1 MWSPNEL
8 LKIEKQRDILSYITL
23 QFFHFKKVPL
33 EHCPFGL
40 PFTFTTYMV
49 TEELITVEEGFINKR
64 ENDCYIYKVQD
75 VELIRTLGERMFG
88 LGTVK
93 CYTGDTTN
101 PELYLTHIKNAK
113 NIKNFIL
120 EASEKARLKRRTM
133 NMLDIGADGDIPE
146 EN

>member
-1 MWSPNEL
+1 MEFR
-8 LKIEKQRDILSYITL
+8 EK
-23 QFFHFKKVPL
+23 KKMGI
-33 EHCPFGL
+33 FGTSL
-40 PFTFTTYMV
+40 YLYNLHGYRRA
-49 TEELITVEEGFINKR
+49 EITVEEGFINKR

-133 NMLDIGADGDIPE
+133 NMLDIGADADIPE

>member
-1 MWSPNEL
+1 MEFR
-8 LKIEKQRDILSYITL
+8 EKKRWG
-23 QFFHFKKVPL
+23 F
-33 EHCPFGL
+33 FGL
-40 PFTFTTYMV
+40 PFTFPTYML
-49 TEELITVEEGFINKR
+49 TEELSTVEEGFINKR

-133 NMLDIGADGDIPE
+133 NMLDIGADADIPE

>member
-1 MWSPNEL
+1 MGIFWTSLYLYNL
-8 LKIEKQRDILSYITL
+8 HGYRRAD
-23 QFFHFKKVPL
+23 
-33 EHCPFGL
+33 
-40 PFTFTTYMV
+40 
-49 TEELITVEEGFINKR
+49 
-64 ENDCYIYKVQD
+64 KVQD

-133 NMLDIGADGDIPE
+133 NMLDIGADADIPE

>member
-1 MWSPNEL
+1 MEFR
-8 LKIEKQRDILSYITL
+8 EKKRWG
-23 QFFHFKKVPL
+23 F
-33 EHCPFGL
+33 FGL

-64 ENDCYIYKVQD
+64 END
-75 VELIRTLGERMFG
+75 
-88 LGTVK
+88 

-133 NMLDIGADGDIPE
+133 NMLDIGADADIPE

>member
-1 MWSPNEL
+1 MEFR
-8 LKIEKQRDILSYITL
+8 EKKRWG
-23 QFFHFKKVPL
+23 F
-33 EHCPFGL
+33 FGL

-93 CYTGDTTN
+93 CY
-101 PELYLTHIKNAK
+101 
-113 NIKNFIL
+113 FIL
-120 EASEKARLKRRTM
+120 EVSEKARLKRRTM
-133 NMLDIGADGDIPE
+133 KMLDIGADGDIPE